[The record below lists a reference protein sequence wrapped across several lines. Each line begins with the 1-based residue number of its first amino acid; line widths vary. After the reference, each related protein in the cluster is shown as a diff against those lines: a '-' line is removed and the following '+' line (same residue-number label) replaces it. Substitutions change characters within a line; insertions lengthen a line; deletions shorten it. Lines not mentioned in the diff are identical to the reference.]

1 MDYKSG
7 LYDMCP
13 VLQIVL
19 KLIFVVLTEFYRP
32 YRQIDMFVMSLIK
45 IYLISIHF
53 FIFKKYI
60 FLWTKV

>member
-19 KLIFVVLTEFYRP
+19 KTHFYSFIGLN
-32 YRQIDMFVMSLIK
+32 RQIDMFVMSFIK

-53 FIFKKYI
+53 FIFNKYI

>member
-32 YRQIDMFVMSLIK
+32 YRQIDVFVMSLIK

-53 FIFKKYI
+53 FIFNKYI